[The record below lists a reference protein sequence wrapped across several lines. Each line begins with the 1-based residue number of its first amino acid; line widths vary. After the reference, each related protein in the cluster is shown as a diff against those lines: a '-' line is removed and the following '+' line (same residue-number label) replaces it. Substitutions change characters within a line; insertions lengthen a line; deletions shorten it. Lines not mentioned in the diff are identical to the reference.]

1 MFINLD
7 EFFDKSVI
15 ISNNILDSFFLNK
28 NVLDT
33 IIKDNGLPKIERKWI
48 DSHFYIP
55 INAIKDGATQA
66 FIQAIESKTLDGEFY
81 IYSVEAHKGLYRVNY
96 KYQETDNEFRKRI
109 YNFNIFKF
117 KDEERG
123 LNKDDINKKIDE
135 LQSQIDRY
143 KVMLDLP
150 LYRE

>member
-1 MFINLD
+1 MKIVVNIFTFLD
-7 EFFDKSVI
+7 DYFNDD
-15 ISNNILDSFFLNK
+15 NIQEKFEGIYKQSS
-28 NVLDT
+28 
-33 IIKDNGLPKIERKWI
+33 GLQKIERKWI

-66 FIQAIESKTLDGEFY
+66 FIQAIESKTLNGEFY
-81 IYSVEAHKGLYRVNY
+81 IYSVEAFRGLYKVNY

-109 YNFNIFKF
+109 YNFNNFKF

-123 LNKDDINKKIDE
+123 LNRDEINKRIDE

-150 LYRE
+150 LYK

>member
-1 MFINLD
+1 MKTIRDLFEL
-7 EFFDKSVI
+7 
-15 ISNNILDSFFLNK
+15 LDSINYMIK
-28 NVLDT
+28 NEVSSQMIND
-33 IIKDNGLPKIERKWI
+33 IDNLPKIERKWI
-48 DSHFYIP
+48 DSHFHIP
-55 INAIKDGATQA
+55 INAIKDGQTQA

-81 IYSVEAHKGLYRVNY
+81 IYSVEAHKGLYKVNY

-109 YNFNIFKF
+109 YNFKF

-123 LNKDDINKKIDE
+123 LNKDEINKKIDE

-150 LYRE
+150 LYRG

>member
-1 MFINLD
+1 MKIVVNMFTFLD
-7 EFFDKSVI
+7 DYY
-15 ISNNILDSFFLNK
+15 NIQEKFEGIYKQSFA
-28 NVLDT
+28 
-33 IIKDNGLPKIERKWI
+33 LPKIERKWI
-48 DSHFYIP
+48 NSHFYIP

-81 IYSVEAHKGLYRVNY
+81 IYSVEAFRGLYRVNY

-109 YNFNIFKF
+109 YNFNNFKF

-143 KVMLDLP
+143 KTMLDLP

>member
-1 MFINLD
+1 MKTIRDLFEL
-7 EFFDKSVI
+7 
-15 ISNNILDSFFLNK
+15 LDSINYMIK
-28 NVLDT
+28 NEVSNQMIND
-33 IIKDNGLPKIERKWI
+33 IDNLPKIERKWI

-66 FIQAIESKTLDGEFY
+66 FIQTIESKTLDGEFY
-81 IYSVEAHKGLYRVNY
+81 IYSVEAFRGLYRVNY

-109 YNFNIFKF
+109 YNFNNFKF

-123 LNKDDINKKIDE
+123 LNKDGINKKIDE

>member
-1 MFINLD
+1 MKIIVDMFT
-7 EFFDKSVI
+7 F
-15 ISNNILDSFFLNK
+15 LDSINYMIK
-28 NVLDT
+28 NEVSNQTMND
-33 IIKDNGLPKIERKWI
+33 IDNLPKIERKWI

-66 FIQAIESKTLDGEFY
+66 FIQVIKDKTLDGEFY
-81 IYSVEAHKGLYRVNY
+81 IYSVEAHKGLYKVNY

-109 YNFNIFKF
+109 YNFNNFKF

-123 LNKDDINKKIDE
+123 LNKDEINKKIDE

-150 LYRE
+150 LYRD